1 MTLEEVYKAIK
12 RKIISVGVL
21 PTIKLIITRS
31 VEKIFHRETVLFYI
45 DVPGY
50 SLNPQEISKHIIGKE
65 IKSFMDLSSKDIS
78 SIRDYVGE
86 KYIAESKRRFA
97 NNWRLFLAYIDDQL
111 AGACWAVTN
120 TSDLKTKVVPLLE
133 GDVALI
139 DAWTVPSFRGRN
151 VYPFILS
158 FIVNQFK
165 EKNFKRAFGYG
176 DIWNISALKGLK
188 KGGFRDYILYESYII
203 FGNEVVIWKPA
214 SKKNHIRKRFLQ

>member
-1 MTLEEVYKAIK
+1 MLFEATYKAIK

-21 PTIKLIITRS
+21 PTIKLIINRS
-31 VEKIFHRETVLFYI
+31 VDKIFYRETVLFYVDI
-45 DVPGY
+45 PSY
-50 SLNPQEISKHIIGKE
+50 SLNPQEIGKHLIGRE
-65 IKSFMDLSSKDIS
+65 FKSFMDLSSKDIA
-78 SIRDYVGE
+78 SIKDYAGE

-97 NNWRLFLAYIDDQL
+97 NNWRLFLAYINDQL

-120 TSDLKTKVVPLLE
+120 TSDLKTKIVPLLD

-139 DAWTVPSFRGRN
+139 DGWTVPAFRGRN

-158 FIVNQFK
+158 FILTQFR

-176 DIWNISALKGLK
+176 DKWNISALKGLK
-188 KGGFRDYILYESYII
+188 KGGFRDFISYRNYNI

-214 SKKNHIRKRFLQ
+214 SRKKVSYS